1 MRLTIKPSHYEG
13 QHAKHGDGRQNDLV
27 ETHLDGERGDVVWG
41 GGVVEVG
48 VVLGWSCF

>member
-1 MRLTIKPSHYEG
+1 MPNMAMVVKMIWLKRILT
-13 QHAKHGDGRQNDLV
+13 ANV
-27 ETHLDGERGDVVWG
+27 ETWFGG